1 MKYFIYLLTAAL
13 FIGGCSYK
21 NAPVNLHAYKGEYS
35 GESAKG
41 KQTVYLQSVKDVRAD
56 KREIGYTLKDDKKDQ
71 SFYSDVDFSK
81 RYAEGL
87 RYALDIAGFN
97 PVSNAGDASLILDV
111 KIKDIKIVYNDKNFD
126 KNLKGELEIE
136 VVITKGKKVTTV
148 NFKPKA
154 SEWMAPSYDSKD
166 IEPFL
171 YTLFSDNI
179 NSITSKLTTY

>member
-1 MKYFIYLLTAAL
+1 MKHFIYLLVVTL

-21 NAPVNLHAYKGEYS
+21 NEPVNLHVYKGEYS
-35 GESAKG
+35 GEVLKNS
-41 KQTVYLQSVKDVRAD
+41 QTVYLRSVQDDRAD
-56 KREIGYTLKDDKKDQ
+56 TKEIGYTLKDDKKSQ
-71 SFYSDVDFSK
+71 FFYSDVDFSK

-87 RYALDIAGFN
+87 KYALDIAGFN

-111 KIKDIKIVYNDKNFD
+111 KIKKIQIVYNDKSFD
-126 KNLKGELEIE
+126 QNLMGELE
-136 VVITKGKKVTTV
+136 VQVLITKGQKVTTV
-148 NFKPKA
+148 NFNPKA

-179 NSITSKLTTY
+179 NSITAKLTTY